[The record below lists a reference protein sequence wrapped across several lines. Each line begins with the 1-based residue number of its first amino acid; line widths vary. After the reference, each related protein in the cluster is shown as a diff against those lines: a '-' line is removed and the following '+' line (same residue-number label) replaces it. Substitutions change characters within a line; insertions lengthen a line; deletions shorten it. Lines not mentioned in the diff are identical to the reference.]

1 MIYDSAPIEKLK
13 VYNVEDDFDT
23 IFETLDE
30 LKTDNIYII
39 TGMKPY
45 KKIKAF
51 FQKGDEK

>member
-1 MIYDSAPIEKLK
+1 MIYDGAPIEKLK